1 MTELEIEK
9 LKLDS
14 ILVSYD
20 EIIEDLKLRN
30 KSLPLKYKDNPDL
43 LYSFSKLYTLKLELM
58 KKCRNKPYFARID
71 FKSKDDLKIEKCYL
85 GKVGVSDDDNN
96 IITVDWRAPIAS
108 IYYDSNIGKCSYTAP
123 EGKKEGSLL
132 LKRQYEIEKAK
143 LLNYRDVDTV
153 SNDEILK
160 PYLEASA
167 DNRLKNIVASIQGE
181 QNSIIRENL
190 NENIIV
196 QGVAGSGKTT
206 VALHRIAY
214 LVYNNRDF
222 TSPDEYLVIGPN
234 KFFVNYISGV
244 LPDLDVNNV
253 LELTYDEIV
262 NSLLN
267 EKYQI
272 IKLNEFEI
280 KEKIK
285 TSLRY
290 MSAINKYFEYYNELV
305 VPKKDLIINNYKIL
319 SYDII
324 KRIYN
329 SINENEMD
337 YKIIKNKVDKSCI
350 LISKYISDNK
360 SIIIHKIKNIYF
372 NKIENLDIY
381 LVKKEKKLYEQ
392 TLKEINN
399 GCKQSLKKYFNIDTK
414 KVLPIYLDFLEH
426 IEEYLICNKE
436 DLNYSINNIKKKKVE
451 YEDLSALL
459 YIKYR
464 LSGSNNF
471 IKYKHVVIDEA
482 QDYGEFNFYVLKE
495 LMPKSTFSI
504 FGDLAQSI
512 YDYRSIERW
521 EDVVNNVFEGDC
533 KQKYLLKS
541 YRTTTEIMNIA
552 NKILEYIK
560 LDVAQPVIRHGKDT
574 EIIKTQNQYEDI
586 INKIKEF
593 INNNYNT
600 IAVISKNEEES
611 KKINKMLID
620 NNIESINITDE
631 DTIYNGGICT
641 ISSSLAKGLEFDAV
655 IISDASNNIY
665 DDENITDMKLLY
677 VATTRA
683 LHELVIMYKNNLVKP
698 FC

>member
-285 TSLRY
+285 TS
-290 MSAINKYFEYYNELV
+290 
-305 VPKKDLIINNYKIL
+305 
-319 SYDII
+319 
-324 KRIYN
+324 
-329 SINENEMD
+329 
-337 YKIIKNKVDKSCI
+337 
-350 LISKYISDNK
+350 
-360 SIIIHKIKNIYF
+360 
-372 NKIENLDIY
+372 
-381 LVKKEKKLYEQ
+381 
-392 TLKEINN
+392 
-399 GCKQSLKKYFNIDTK
+399 
-414 KVLPIYLDFLEH
+414 
-426 IEEYLICNKE
+426 
-436 DLNYSINNIKKKKVE
+436 
-451 YEDLSALL
+451 
-459 YIKYR
+459 
-464 LSGSNNF
+464 
-471 IKYKHVVIDEA
+471 
-482 QDYGEFNFYVLKE
+482 
-495 LMPKSTFSI
+495 
-504 FGDLAQSI
+504 
-512 YDYRSIERW
+512 
-521 EDVVNNVFEGDC
+521 
-533 KQKYLLKS
+533 
-541 YRTTTEIMNIA
+541 
-552 NKILEYIK
+552 
-560 LDVAQPVIRHGKDT
+560 
-574 EIIKTQNQYEDI
+574 
-586 INKIKEF
+586 
-593 INNNYNT
+593 
-600 IAVISKNEEES
+600 
-611 KKINKMLID
+611 
-620 NNIESINITDE
+620 
-631 DTIYNGGICT
+631 
-641 ISSSLAKGLEFDAV
+641 
-655 IISDASNNIY
+655 
-665 DDENITDMKLLY
+665 
-677 VATTRA
+677 
-683 LHELVIMYKNNLVKP
+683 
-698 FC
+698 